1 MVMQEYE
8 EKQIS
13 LSRFSV
19 SVLVS
24 AALLLTSGAP
34 VSAGDAALVSRV
46 SPVKAAYRNGDGD
59 KVLHVMAGKTVV
71 LDFRDRAS
79 RVAVANK
86 DVADVVIAT
95 PEQLLVNGISAG
107 ETSLVAW
114 SDKGNYSVYNI
125 VVTEQAREQVMLEI
139 TVAEVNKAELE
150 KRGIDIRAM
159 GGQFGALSQA
169 GGAAPVFGQHAPQ
182 ANQPPFPVS
191 LGSGL
196 SLAVVDFQ
204 NDIAGFIKA
213 TNDDNVARILAEP
226 KLLARS
232 GEKASFLSGGEI
244 PILISEDQQTSVSY
258 KEFGV
263 KVDFVPSVAI
273 DGTIDLDVFAEVSEP
288 DFSQGVELFG
298 FTVPAFV
305 SRRAQTNVSLSSGRS
320 LVIAGLLKTSERD
333 FTSKV
338 PVLGSVPILGAFFR
352 RSEKEKFETELIM
365 VVKPVLLG
373 SDGEDGSAAVSQ
385 GDGAVDFIRNKTE
398 GTGPR

>member
-1 MVMQEYE
+1 MERVDYQDCIDNHRKRQTLVQALPFRDDVLDACVLY
-8 EKQIS
+8 
-13 LSRFSV
+13 RSV
-19 SVLVS
+19 WRRCR
-24 AALLLTSGAP
+24 TTTFDGFI
-34 VSAGDAALVSRV
+34 
-46 SPVKAAYRNGDGD
+46 VKAGGSNGAFEGQSGGCIFAQQYDADAPIARIGRIFRQQW
-59 KVLHVMAGKTVV
+59 LGIGAT
-71 LDFRDRAS
+71 LDIGHSF
-79 RVAVANK
+79 
-86 DVADVVIAT
+86 
-95 PEQLLVNGISAG
+95 
-107 ETSLVAW
+107 
-114 SDKGNYSVYNI
+114 
-125 VVTEQAREQVMLEI
+125 
-139 TVAEVNKAELE
+139 
-150 KRGIDIRAM
+150 
-159 GGQFGALSQA
+159 LSQA

-182 ANQPPFPVS
+182 TNQPPFPVS

-196 SLAVVDFQ
+196 SLAVVDFR

-263 KVDFVPSVAI
+263 KVEFVPTVTI

-305 SRRAQTNVSLSSGRS
+305 SRRAQTSVSLSSGRS

-338 PVLGSVPILGAFFR
+338 PILGSVPILGAFFR

-373 SDGEDGSAAVSQ
+373 PDGQDASAAASQ
-385 GDGAVDFIRNKTE
+385 GDGAVDFIRKKTE
-398 GTGPR
+398 GAKPR

>member
-1 MVMQEYE
+1 MVMQKHE
-8 EKQIS
+8 EKQGS

-19 SVLVS
+19 SILVS
-24 AALLLTSGAP
+24 AALLLASGAP
-34 VSAGDAALVSRV
+34 VSAGNAALVSRV
-46 SPVKAAYRNGDGD
+46 SPVKAASRNGDGD
-59 KVLHVMAGKTVV
+59 KVLHVMVGKTVV
-71 LDFRDRAS
+71 LDFRDRAK

-86 DVADVVIAT
+86 NVADVVIAT
-95 PEQLLVNGISAG
+95 PEQLLVNGISGG
-107 ETSLVAW
+107 ETSLVVW
-114 SDKGNYSVYNI
+114 SGKGNYSIYNI

-139 TVAEVNKAELE
+139 MIAEVNKAELE

-159 GGQFGALSQA
+159 GGQFGVLSQA

-182 ANQPPFPVS
+182 TNQPPFPVS

-196 SLAVVDFQ
+196 SLAVVDFR

-263 KVDFVPSVAI
+263 KVEFVPTVTI

-305 SRRAQTNVSLSSGRS
+305 SRRAQTSVSLSSGRS

-338 PVLGSVPILGAFFR
+338 PILGSVPILGAFFR

-373 SDGEDGSAAVSQ
+373 PDGQDASAAASQ
-385 GDGAVDFIRNKTE
+385 GDGAVDFIRKKTE
-398 GTGPR
+398 GAKPR